1 MVRGFLFWRSL
12 YEVRGDGE
20 TVFSLQ
26 IVAFRSVET
35 NVQRFHGRT
44 RRSNPFAPSDC
55 ERRGTSG
62 LPLFRHPGWGETQS
76 AVRCVTVTV
85 ALREVLMGKGV
96 GVWASLSATGLLKKP
111 VLFQFSDQPGGM
123 TKRLAKLGCYG
134 RREMW
139 SCGRTEG
146 FAKIAQ

>member
-1 MVRGFLFWRSL
+1 M
-12 YEVRGDGE
+12 
-20 TVFSLQ
+20 FSLQ

-55 ERRGTSG
+55 ERPGTSG
-62 LPLFRHPGWGETQS
+62 LPLFLHPGRGETQS

-85 ALREVLMGKGV
+85 AFREVLMGKGV
-96 GVWASLSATGLLKKP
+96 GVWASLSATGLLKKS
-111 VLFQFSDQPGGM
+111 VLFQISDQPGGV

-134 RREMW
+134 RREVW
-139 SCGRTEG
+139 SC
-146 FAKIAQ
+146 